1 MPTDTIEG
9 AELSLA
15 IGSTVEQMIDAGKLD
30 AKRLPLLRAMIRI
43 VCNDAPVHIPWD
55 EFFAGM

>member
-15 IGSTVEQMIDAGKLD
+15 IGPTVEQMIDAGKLD
-30 AKRLPLLRAMIRI
+30 AKRLRAMIRI
-43 VCNDAPVHIPWD
+43 VCNDTPVHIPWD